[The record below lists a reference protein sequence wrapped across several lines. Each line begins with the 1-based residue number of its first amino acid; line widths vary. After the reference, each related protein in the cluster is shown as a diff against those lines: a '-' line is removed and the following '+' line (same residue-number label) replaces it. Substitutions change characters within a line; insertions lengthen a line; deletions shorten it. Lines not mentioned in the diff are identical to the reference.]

1 MKVFFFFFLLFM
13 KLCIFSH
20 DFLFTNIEAT
30 LQTLFLLLRVIHYTF
45 IFKDKSLVEIYSQ
58 IMRSMFFNMKNNHDK
73 GCDFGQNDWTFYNKK
88 ERIYSQIVTQQ
99 LKFAKKQKK
108 KKRYFKSR
116 RFYMNV
122 NVY

>member
-1 MKVFFFFFLLFM
+1 
-13 KLCIFSH
+13 
-20 DFLFTNIEAT
+20 
-30 LQTLFLLLRVIHYTF
+30 
-45 IFKDKSLVEIYSQ
+45 
-58 IMRSMFFNMKNNHDK
+58 MRSMFFNMKNNHDK